1 MLRFLHAAALAATL
15 SLVPAA
21 SLSSAP
27 IQAEIRPAAVATAY
41 APLAV
46 HKAAPAP
53 LAEFGLNAAHEHE
66 HASGLAP
73 GQTAQDFQGWVRRTP
88 ANLQK
93 LGAFR
98 DYLAAQGL
106 ESVVPMWQLVRTS
119 SSWRQCGA
127 EPFEVPPAD
136 KWGRIVKT
144 LKFVRDDVIPSVG
157 KVETLSAYRNEG
169 LNACS
174 DGAPKSAHREFF
186 ALDLTPV
193 NKAVERSAMIRSV
206 CSAHARDG
214 AAYNIGLGFY
224 TGRRFHVDSSG
235 FRKWG
240 PNGKGATS
248 PCLAQA

>member
-1 MLRFLHAAALAATL
+1 MLKLFRLAALAATL
-15 SLVPAA
+15 SIVPAA

-27 IQAEIRPAAVATAY
+27 SQVEVRQAVVRTDI
-41 APLAV
+41 
-46 HKAAPAP
+46 AAPAVRKP
-53 LAEFGLNAAHEHE
+53 APAPFSEYGLDAHDHE

-73 GQTAQDFQGWVRRTP
+73 GQTAEDFEAWAHRSP
-88 ANLQK
+88 ANLKK

-119 SSWRQCGA
+119 SSWRECGA
-127 EPFEVPPAD
+127 EPFEVPPPD
-136 KWGRIVKT
+136 KWERIVKT

-157 KVETLSAYRNEG
+157 EVETLSAYRNGE

-174 DGAPKSAHREFF
+174 NGAPKSAHREFF

-206 CSAHARDG
+206 CAAHARDG
-214 AAYNIGLGFY
+214 REYNVGLGFY

-240 PNGKGATS
+240 ANGKGATS
-248 PCLAQA
+248 PCITQA